1 MAFLDLNA
9 PPAFGT
15 RQTGVVVRVH
25 TDWMTIAAD
34 DVPAPAPRWK
44 RALLTLTAIG
54 IAAAVHFWSA
64 AALGSQLL
72 GLATTGIVAA
82 MALSLLTGLRR

>member
-15 RQTGVVVRVH
+15 RQSGVVVNIH
-25 TDWMTIAAD
+25 PEWIAGAD
-34 DVPAPAPRWK
+34 QPAAAPAPRWK
-44 RALLTLTAIG
+44 RGLLAVG
-54 IAAAVHFWSA
+54 AVAIAAAVHFWSA
-64 AALGSQLL
+64 AALGSHLL

-82 MALSLLTGLRR
+82 MAISLLTGARR

>member
-9 PPAFGT
+9 PPSFGS
-15 RQTGVVVRVH
+15 RQTSVMLRIH
-25 TDWMTIAAD
+25 PEWMAA
-34 DVPAPAPRWK
+34 PNEPAAAPAPRWK
-44 RALLTLTAIG
+44 RALVTVSAIA

-82 MALSLLTGLRR
+82 MALSLLTGARR

>member
-9 PPAFGT
+9 PPSFGT
-15 RQTGVVVRVH
+15 RHTGVVVRVH
-25 TDWMTIAAD
+25 ADWTTVPTDAAA
-34 DVPAPAPRWK
+34 APTPRWK
-44 RALLTLTAIG
+44 RRLAATAAIA

-82 MALSLLTGLRR
+82 MALSLLTGARR